1 MAGLQAPLS
10 TLRPAPRGAL
20 RMTRGQSGL
29 LFLLC
34 LRLSL
39 FTLCRSPGALACFI
53 FRFSFQQ
60 RKSLGLNKTRLT
72 VGTPEKALVKRQ
84 TCAEV
89 TWGNRIERND
99 VDVCEIEQASVI
111 PDLLSAK
118 RATVGPLAEHIG
130 PNGFDIDVFYRSE
143 W

>member
-39 FTLCRSPGALACFI
+39 FTLCRSPGALAGNYI
-53 FRFSFQQ
+53 QADETPVAVQMHEPIGR
-60 RKSLGLNKTRLT
+60 SLDHGPLVGYFTFASLDDVLGYRLT
-72 VGTPEKALVKRQ
+72 T
-84 TCAEV
+84 
-89 TWGNRIERND
+89 
-99 VDVCEIEQASVI
+99 
-111 PDLLSAK
+111 SA
-118 RATVGPLAEHIG
+118 
-130 PNGFDIDVFYRSE
+130 NGF
-143 W
+143 